1 MADNDNQS
9 AMKTTL
15 NNDFILGIALFVL
28 ALLAIFVII
37 PAGIDSPGDVNIRA
51 LAPDFWPNIVM
62 TFLAIIGLIIAIQGY
77 ATGKK
82 TTQKTPIHTRY
93 WRAVSA
99 IILLFIYYWLLQT
112 LGFVIASCIALL
124 AFCLLAGERR
134 LYYVLPLA
142 ILLPLLLF
150 YFFTHIATVAIPLG
164 ISEDWPLFN

>member
-1 MADNDNQS
+1 MPDNDNQS
-9 AMKTTL
+9 AMKTTF
-15 NNDFILGIALFVL
+15 NHDFILGITLFVL

-37 PAGIDSPGDVNIRA
+37 PAGIDSPGEVNIRA

-62 TFLAIIGLIIAIQGY
+62 TFMAIIGLIIAIQAY

-82 TTQKTPIHTRY
+82 TNQKIPTGTRY

-99 IILLFIYYWLLQT
+99 IILFFIYYWLLQT
-112 LGFVIASCIALL
+112 LGFVVASCIALL

-134 LYYVLPLA
+134 LYYVIPLA
-142 ILLPLLLF
+142 VLLPLLLF
-150 YFFTHIATVAIPLG
+150 YFFTHVAAVAIPLG